1 MLASILAALKA
12 IPEIVDLFKEA
23 IGAINALVASYKK
36 AQTDAWINT
45 GKELA
50 KKIALAKTDLERAKL
65 VKEISDQW
73 DNQP

>member
-1 MLASILAALKA
+1 MIASIRAALKA

-23 IGAINALVASYKK
+23 VGAINALVASYKK
-36 AQTDAWINT
+36 AQTDAWNNT

-50 KKIALAKTDLERAKL
+50 RKIALAETDLERAKL
-65 VKEISDQW
+65 VKELSDNW